1 MNYQVV
7 VAQLLNVEGALA
19 AAVVDYDNGML
30 MAGSSIIKLDLE
42 VAAVSS
48 TEVIRSKIKT
58 MQMLELN
65 DEIDDILITLGQH
78 YHLIRPLRKLGSLYL
93 YSVLDNK
100 RANLALSRR
109 ALIDME
115 KKMTQTDSY

>member
-1 MNYQVV
+1 MNYQGI
-7 VAQLLNVEGALA
+7 VAQMLNVEGALA
-19 AAVVDYDNGML
+19 AAVVDFESGML
-30 MAGSSIIKLDLE
+30 MAGSSIINLDLE

-65 DEIDDILITLGQH
+65 DEIDDILITLGHH
-78 YHLIRPLRKLGSLYL
+78 YHLIRPLRKMGSLYL
-93 YSVLDNK
+93 YSVLDNS

-109 ALIDME
+109 ALIDVE
-115 KKMTQTDSY
+115 KKCLGDE

>member
-1 MNYQVV
+1 MNYQGI

-19 AAVVDYDNGML
+19 AAVVDFESGML
-30 MAGSSIIKLDLE
+30 MAGSSTINLDLE

-65 DEIDDILITLGQH
+65 DEIDDILITLGHH
-78 YHLIRPLRKLGSLYL
+78 YHLIRPLRKIGSLYL
-93 YSVLDNK
+93 YSVLDNS

-109 ALIDME
+109 ALIDVE
-115 KKMTQTDSY
+115 KKCLGDE

>member
-1 MNYQVV
+1 MNYQAV

-30 MAGSSIIKLDLE
+30 MAGSAINKIDLE
-42 VAAVSS
+42 IAAASS

-65 DEIDDILITLGQH
+65 DEIEDILITLGHQ
-78 YHLIRPLRKLGSLYL
+78 YHLIRPLKKLGSLFL
-93 YSVLDNK
+93 YSVLDSN

-109 ALIDME
+109 ALIDVE
-115 KKMTQTDSY
+115 KQMGQ

>member
-1 MNYQVV
+1 MDYQAV

-30 MAGSSIIKLDLE
+30 MAGNAINKIDLE
-42 VAAVSS
+42 IAAASS

-58 MQMLELN
+58 MQMLDLS
-65 DEIDDILITLGQH
+65 DEIEDILITQGHQ
-78 YHLIRPLRKLGSLYL
+78 YHLIRPLKKLGSLFL
-93 YSVLDNK
+93 YSVLDSH

-109 ALIDME
+109 ALIDVEKQME
-115 KKMTQTDSY
+115 Q